1 MGVAPMGAAR
11 MGVARM
17 GAAPTAIST
26 IDTNLWDHG
35 AMNDTADRP
44 RAKSL
49 NPLRALVPFLK
60 PHKGMMAAALAA
72 LLVATVAML
81 ALPVALRRL
90 IDLGLVTRDVGT
102 TNSLFTGFLGLAV
115 VFGVSAAMRFY
126 LVTWLGERV
135 VADVRTAVY
144 RQVIR
149 MDPLFY
155 ETTRVGEV
163 LSRLTTDTT
172 LVQAISGVNLSIL
185 LRSTLSLIGALIM
198 LGLTSA
204 KLTAVILVMIPVVV
218 APLIFIGRRVRG
230 LSRASQ
236 DRIAETSGLAGET
249 LNAIQT
255 VQAFTMEEIQS
266 RRYGEAVE
274 QSFVVAIRRTR
285 VRATLTA
292 VGITL
297 VFGGITFVLWLGAHQ
312 VLAKTMTG
320 GQLLQF
326 LLYAGFVGSSA
337 AALSEMWGEVQRAAG
352 AMERLDEL
360 LRARPVITAP
370 PRPLELPARV
380 LGNIRFDNV
389 TFHYPSRPDSAALE
403 NFSLEVEPGE
413 TIAFVGPSGA
423 GKSTTFQL
431 LLRFYDP
438 DAGRVSIDDR
448 RLADLRPEDIRAQIG
463 LVPQDT
469 VLFGASARDNI
480 RYGKPGATDAE
491 IEAAAVAAAA
501 DEFLKRLPQGYDT
514 FLGERGTRL
523 SGGQRQRIALAR
535 AILKDPP
542 ILLLDEATSALDSES
557 ERLVQEALEKLM
569 QGRTTIIIAHRL
581 ATVLKANRI
590 VVMDHGHKIAVGTHA
605 ELLLQSPLYAR
616 LAALQFAVVRNDGAD
631 APVPALKLGPALERA
646 T

>member
-1 MGVAPMGAAR
+1 MFA
-11 MGVARM
+11 
-17 GAAPTAIST
+17 
-26 IDTNLWDHG
+26 
-35 AMNDTADRP
+35 
-44 RAKSL
+44 
-49 NPLRALVPFLK
+49 ALV
-60 PHKGMMAAALAA
+60 A
-72 LLVATVAML
+72 LLVATVTML
-81 ALPVALRRL
+81 GLPVALRQL
-90 IDLGLVTRDVGT
+90 IDHGLATRNSGT
-102 TNSLFTGFLGLAV
+102 TNSLFTGFLALAV
-115 VFGVSAAMRFY
+115 VFGVSAALRFY

-135 VADVRTAVY
+135 VADLRTAVY
-144 RQVIR
+144 RSVVR
-149 MDPLFY
+149 MDPMFY

-185 LRSTLSLIGALIM
+185 LRSSLSLIGALVM
-198 LGLTSA
+198 LALTSA
-204 KLTAVILVMIPVVV
+204 KLTAAILVMIPVVV
-218 APLIFIGRRVRG
+218 APLIIIGRRVRG

-236 DRIAETSGLAGET
+236 DRIANTSGLAGET

-255 VQAFTMEEIQS
+255 VQAFTMEELQS
-266 RRYGEAVE
+266 QRYGAAVE
-274 QSFVVAIRRTR
+274 ESFDTAIRRTK

-297 VFGGITFVLWLGAHQ
+297 VFAGITFVLWLGAYQ
-312 VLAKTMTG
+312 VLAGKMTG

-337 AALSEMWGEVQRAAG
+337 AALTEMWGEVQRAAG

-360 LRARPVITAP
+360 LKARPVIVAP
-370 PRPLELPARV
+370 PHPVELPVRV
-380 LGNIRFDNV
+380 RGAIRFDNV
-389 TFHYPSRPDSAALE
+389 TFHYPSRPDTAALA
-403 NFSLEVEPGE
+403 NFSLEVAPGE

-438 DAGRVSIDDR
+438 DSGRVLMDER
-448 RLADLRPEDIRAQIG
+448 RLTDLRPEDIRAQIG

-469 VLFGASARDNI
+469 VLFGASARENI

-501 DEFLKRLPQGYDT
+501 DEFLRKLPEGYDT

-557 ERLVQEALEKLM
+557 ERLVQAALETLM
-569 QGRTTIIIAHRL
+569 RGRTTIIIAHRL
-581 ATVLKANRI
+581 ATVLKADRI
-590 VVMDHGHKIAVGTHA
+590 VVMDHGHKIAVGTHS
-605 ELLLQSPLYAR
+605 ELLMQSPLYAR
-616 LAALQFAVVRNDGAD
+616 LAALQFAVVNGESVD
-631 APVPALKLGPALERA
+631 APMDAAIS
-646 T
+646 

>member
-1 MGVAPMGAAR
+1 MSA
-11 MGVARM
+11 
-17 GAAPTAIST
+17 
-26 IDTNLWDHG
+26 N
-35 AMNDTADRP
+35 ADRP

-49 NPLRALVPFLK
+49 NPLRALLPFIRPYRSMLI
-60 PHKGMMAAALAA
+60 AALGA
-72 LLVATVAML
+72 LLVASVAML
-81 ALPVALRRL
+81 ALPVALRQL
-90 IDLGLVTRDVGT
+90 IDHVVGAKDAST
-102 TNSLFTGFLGLAV
+102 LDRYLTGFLTASV
-115 VFGVSAAMRFY
+115 IFGVFAALRFY

-135 VADVRTAVY
+135 VADLRSAVY
-144 RQVIR
+144 RRVVR

-163 LSRLTTDTT
+163 LSRLTADTT
-172 LVQAISGVNLSIL
+172 LVQAISGVNLSII
-185 LRSTLSLIGALIM
+185 LRSSLSLIGGLVM

-204 KLTAVILVMIPVVV
+204 KLMGIMLILIPVVV
-218 APLIFIGRRVRG
+218 GPLIAIGRRVRG

-236 DRIAETSGLAGET
+236 DRIADTSGLAGET

-255 VQAFTMEEIQS
+255 VQAFTLEDLQS
-266 RRYGEAVE
+266 ERYRKAVE
-274 QSFVVAIRRTR
+274 DSFVTAVRRTR
-285 VRATLTA
+285 VRAALTA

-297 VFGGITFVLWLGAHQ
+297 VLAGITFVLWLALRQ
-312 VLAKTMTG
+312 VLAGTMTG

-326 LLYAGFVGSSA
+326 LLYTGFVGSSA
-337 AALSEMWGEVQRAAG
+337 AALTEMWGEMQRAAG
-352 AMERLDEL
+352 AMERLSEL
-360 LRARPVITAP
+360 LQARPTICAPQHPIPLP
-370 PRPLELPARV
+370 PRVTGAM
-380 LGNIRFDNV
+380 RFDNV
-389 TFHYPSRPDSAALE
+389 TFHYPSRPDSAALA
-403 NFSLEVEPGE
+403 NFSLDVAAGE

-438 DAGRVSIDDR
+438 DSGRVLIDDR
-448 RLADLRPEDIRAQIG
+448 RLADLPPEDIRAQIG
-463 LVPQDT
+463 LVPQET

-480 RYGKPGATDAE
+480 RYGRPTATDAE

-501 DEFLKRLPQGYDT
+501 DGFLRKLPQGYDT

-542 ILLLDEATSALDSES
+542 ILLLDEATSSLDAES

-581 ATVLKANRI
+581 ATVLKADRI

-605 ELLLQSPLYAR
+605 ELLQHSPLYAR
-616 LAALQFAVVRNDGAD
+616 LASLQFAAVGSEAVDVAS
-631 APVPALKLGPALERA
+631 L
-646 T
+646 

>member
-1 MGVAPMGAAR
+1 
-11 MGVARM
+11 
-17 GAAPTAIST
+17 
-26 IDTNLWDHG
+26 
-35 AMNDTADRP
+35 MNTTADRP

-49 NPLRALVPFLK
+49 NPLKALIPFLR
-60 PHKGMMAAALAA
+60 PHRGMMCAALIA
-72 LLVATVAML
+72 LLIAAGAML
-81 ALPVALRRL
+81 ALPVALRQL
-90 IDLGLVTRDVGT
+90 IDHGLATRDTTT
-102 TNSLFTGFLGLAV
+102 TNSLFLGFMGLAV
-115 VFGVSAAMRFY
+115 LFGASAALRFY

-135 VADVRTAVY
+135 VADLRTAVY
-144 RQVIR
+144 RRVVR

-185 LRSTLSLIGALIM
+185 LRSTLSLIGALVM
-198 LGLTSA
+198 LALTSV
-204 KLTAVILVMIPVVV
+204 KLTSTILILIPVVV
-218 APLIFIGRRVRG
+218 APLVVIGRRVRG

-236 DRIAETSGLAGET
+236 DRIANSSGLAGET

-255 VQAFTMEEIQS
+255 VQAFTMEDLQS
-266 RRYGEAVE
+266 ERYAAAVE
-274 QSFVVAIRRTR
+274 DSFDAAIRRTR

-292 VGITL
+292 VGVTL

-312 VLAKTMTG
+312 VLAGTMTG

-337 AALSEMWGEVQRAAG
+337 AALTEMWGEVQRAAG

-360 LRARPVITAP
+360 LKARPVITAP
-370 PRPLELPARV
+370 AKPLELPARV
-380 LGNIRFDNV
+380 RGSIRFDNV
-389 TFHYPSRPDSAALE
+389 TFHYPSRPDASALA
-403 NFSLEVEPGE
+403 NFSVDVAPGE
-413 TIAFVGPSGA
+413 TVAFVGPSGA

-438 DAGRVSIDDR
+438 DSGQVLIDDK
-448 RLADLRPEDIRAQIG
+448 RLSDLRPQDVRGQIG

-469 VLFGASARDNI
+469 VLFGASARENI
-480 RYGKPGATDAE
+480 RYGKPAATDAE

-501 DEFLKRLPQGYDT
+501 DEFLRKLPNGYDT

-542 ILLLDEATSALDSES
+542 ILLLDEATSALDAES
-557 ERLVQEALEKLM
+557 ERLVQEALETLM
-569 QGRTTIIIAHRL
+569 KGRTTIIIAHRL

-605 ELLLQSPLYAR
+605 ELLAQSPLYAR
-616 LAALQFAVVRNDGAD
+616 LASLQFTLPGGDAAD
-631 APVPALKLGPALERA
+631 AAMP
-646 T
+646 